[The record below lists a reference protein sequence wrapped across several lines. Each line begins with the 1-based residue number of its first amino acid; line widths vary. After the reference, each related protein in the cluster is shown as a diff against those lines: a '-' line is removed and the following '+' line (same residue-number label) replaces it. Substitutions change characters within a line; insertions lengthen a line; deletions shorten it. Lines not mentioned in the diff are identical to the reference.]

1 MRHARSLSTELSTA
15 LASGDLCLPTSGTGT
30 QSVSLHCVSK
40 PPFILQVAVAGPFAG
55 PLDYLPPQTDGPA
68 PAVGARVRVP
78 LGPRRAI
85 GIIVGVSESSDY
97 PPGRLRPATRV
108 LDDTPLLDANTL
120 SLAQW
125 AARYYHHPIGDVL
138 AGCLPTS
145 LRRGQWPSPQSVNA
159 WRINDSITGE
169 ERARQVQRAPRQA
182 QVLTRVAGL
191 GGSAS
196 MAELQDLEGDWR
208 RAVRQLVDKQLLE
221 PVSGEE
227 AAAVNSQPPALND
240 EQDAAVGAI
249 CAALKG
255 PAVFLLDGITGSGK
269 TEVYLAALQATLRD
283 GRQALV
289 LVPEIGLTPQLV
301 QRFRQRLGTRLAV
314 MHSGLADGDRARAW
328 LAARDGTADV
338 VIGTRSALFTPL
350 ARPGLLIVDEEHDL
364 SFKQQDGFRYH
375 ARDLAVVRAHQLGVP
390 LVLGSATPSL
400 ESRHNAQQGRY
411 RHLQLNRRA
420 GTANPPAI
428 HLLDLRGQPLQAG
441 LSPELIRQMH
451 RHLNDDGQVLLFLNR
466 RGYAPVL
473 LCHDC
478 GSIAECSR
486 CDARLTYHR
495 GAGRLRCHHCG
506 YERPVDTCCGDCGSK
521 NLQSVGQGTEQLE
534 ATLQTLFPEHAVSR
548 IDRDTTRRQGAMEAL
563 LNDAHSGRSRIL
575 LGTQM
580 LAKGHDLPDVSLVG
594 ILDCDQ
600 GLFGADF
607 RATER
612 MAQLIV
618 QVSGRAGRAHRPG
631 EVFLQTHHPEHP
643 LLVRLLRDGY
653 RAFATDALA
662 EREQMGLPPCGH
674 LALLRAEAP
683 TAGPPRAFLE
693 KARDL
698 GRDLAGDGLAL
709 LGPVPAPMERRAGRY
724 RAQLLVQC
732 ADRTALQ
739 RFLARLR
746 PGLSDL
752 PLARKVRWSL
762 DVDPQDML

>member
-1 MRHARSLSTELSTA
+1 M
-15 LASGDLCLPTSGTGT
+15 
-30 QSVSLHCVSK
+30 SK
-40 PPFILQVAVAGPFAG
+40 PSSILQVAVPGPFSG
-55 PLDYLPPQTDGPA
+55 PLDYLPPSGDGPGPLA
-68 PAVGARVRVP
+68 GARVRVP
-78 LGPRRAI
+78 LGSRRE
-85 GIIVGVSESSDY
+85 VGVITGLSESSDH
-97 PPGRLRPATRV
+97 PRKRLRPAIEI
-108 LDDTPLLDANTL
+108 LDQRPLLDAPTL
-120 SLAQW
+120 GLAQW
-125 AARYYHHPIGDVL
+125 AARYYHHPIGEVL

-145 LRRGQWPSPQSVNA
+145 LRRGQWPSAPSVSA
-159 WRINDSITGE
+159 WRINDDIPE
-169 ERARQVQRAPRQA
+169 EQCARQVQRSPRQA
-182 QVLTRVAGL
+182 QVLARVTAC
-191 GGSAS
+191 GGA
-196 MAELQDLEGDWR
+196 ATIGDLQDLDGDWR
-208 RAVRQLVDKQLLE
+208 GAIRHLVDKALLE
-221 PVSGEE
+221 PISEFE
-227 AAAVNSQPPALND
+227 AATYPTEAPELND
-240 EQDAAVGAI
+240 EQHAAVTAI
-249 CAALKG
+249 CAALDKH
-255 PAVFLLDGITGSGK
+255 AVFLLDGITGSGK
-269 TEVYLAALQATLRD
+269 TEVYLAALQATLRA

-314 MHSGLADGDRARAW
+314 MHSGLSDGDRARAW

-400 ESRHNAQQGRY
+400 ESRHNAQQRRY

-420 GTANPPAI
+420 GTAKPPAV

-478 GSIAECSR
+478 GGIAECSR

-495 GAGRLRCHHCG
+495 AASRLRCHHCG
-506 YERPVDTCCGDCGSK
+506 YERPVDTRCGDCGSTT
-521 NLQSVGQGTEQLE
+521 LQSVGQGTEQLE
-534 ATLQTLFPEHAVSR
+534 SMLQTLFPEHAVSR

-563 LNDAHSGRSRIL
+563 LDDAHSGRSRIL

-618 QVSGRAGRAHRPG
+618 QVSGRAGRAERAG
-631 EVFLQTHHPEHP
+631 EVLLQTHHPEHP

-653 RAFATDALA
+653 RAFADDALK
-662 EREQMGLPPCGH
+662 ERQLMGLPPCGH

-693 KARDL
+693 QARGL
-698 GRDLAGDGLAL
+698 GVGLAGPGLSL
-709 LGPVPAPMERRAGRY
+709 LGPVPAPMERRAGRF

-732 ADRTALQ
+732 GDRPTMQ
-739 RFLARLR
+739 RFLFRLR
-746 PGLSDL
+746 PGLADL

>member
-1 MRHARSLSTELSTA
+1 MNKAPS
-15 LASGDLCLPTSGTGT
+15 
-30 QSVSLHCVSK
+30 
-40 PPFILQVAVAGPFAG
+40 ILRIAVAGPFAG
-55 PLDYLPPQTDGPA
+55 PLDYLPPQGDGPS
-68 PAVGARVRVP
+68 PTVGARIRVP
-78 LGPRRAI
+78 LGSRRETGVIIGLSDTSDHPRN
-85 GIIVGVSESSDY
+85 
-97 PPGRLRPATRV
+97 RLRAATKV
-108 LDDTPLLDANTL
+108 LDSEPLLDTTTL

-125 AARYYHHPIGDVL
+125 AARYYHHPIGEVL

-145 LRRGQWPSPQSVNA
+145 LRRGQWPAAQAIHA
-159 WRINDSITGE
+159 WRINRDIPDE
-169 ERARQVQRAPRQA
+169 ERLRSVQRAPRQA
-182 QVLTRVAGL
+182 QILAHIADL
-191 GGSAS
+191 GGTAS
-196 MAELQDLEGDWR
+196 VTELQDLDGDWR
-208 RAVRQLVDKQLLE
+208 GAVKQLVDKQLLE
-221 PVSGEE
+221 PISDHESVAVPSE
-227 AAAVNSQPPALND
+227 APALNGD
-240 EQDAAVGAI
+240 QDAAVTAI
-249 CAALKG
+249 RATLG
-255 PAVFLLDGITGSGK
+255 EHAVFLLDGITGSGK
-269 TEVYLAALQATLRD
+269 TEVYLAALQATLRNE
-283 GRQALV
+283 RQALV

-328 LAARDGTADV
+328 LAARNGSAKV

-350 ARPGLLIVDEEHDL
+350 ARPGLIIVDEEHDL
-364 SFKQQDGFRYH
+364 SFKQQDGFRYN
-375 ARDLAVVRAHQLGVP
+375 ARDLAVVRATQLGIP

-400 ESRHNAQQGRY
+400 ESLHNARQGRY
-411 RHLQLNRRA
+411 RHLHLNRRA
-420 GTANPPAI
+420 GAARPPEI

-441 LSPELIRQMH
+441 LSPELIRQMR
-451 RHLNDDGQVLLFLNR
+451 RHLEEAGQVLLFLNR

-478 GSIAECSR
+478 GAVAECSR

-495 GAGRLRCHHCG
+495 AAGRLRCHHCG
-506 YERPVDTCCGDCGSK
+506 YERLMDTACHECGGTA
-521 NLQSVGQGTEQLE
+521 LLSVGQGTEQLE
-534 ATLQTLFPEHAVSR
+534 TTLQELFPEHAVSR

-563 LNDAHSGRSRIL
+563 LDDAHSGRSRIL

-612 MAQLIV
+612 MAQLVV
-618 QVSGRAGRAHRPG
+618 QVSGRAGRAQRPG

-653 RAFATDALA
+653 RAFAEEALT
-662 EREQMGLPPCGH
+662 ERELMGLPPCGH

-683 TAGPPRAFLE
+683 AAGPPRAFLE
-693 KARDL
+693 QAREL
-698 GRDLAGDGLAL
+698 GKPLAGEGLSL

-732 ADRTALQ
+732 GDRRMLQ

-746 PGLSDL
+746 PGLADL